1 MTELGIFYHATP
13 VENLNSIL
21 MSGITTSQDG
31 MVHLTRDEVA
41 AVKYCASRGLRK
53 IATLR
58 IRLDD
63 LSKVADIL
71 DSGCDLY
78 NCSCYGYEDDIP
90 RERIIDVSI
99 WDTTKTPLV

>member
-78 NCSCYGYEDDIP
+78 NPSGTPPKHLWCKAEIK
-90 RERIIDVSI
+90 
-99 WDTTKTPLV
+99 TKALRCKPD